1 MKLSQHTTEVIDK
14 FAEMMIAR
22 MEAMRLSKWEK
33 VGSVAITAPVQ

>member
-22 MEAMRLSKWEK
+22 MEAMRLSNGKRD
-33 VGSVAITAPVQ
+33 GSVAITAPVL